1 MIKTT
6 EDPIVHKVMEPFN
19 LSHSEAFRS
28 LESEAV
34 RLKSQGLMGLQSE
47 SDRLKRWVLNGP
59 AGWRFDF
66 SKQLMDEAAWDRLQ
80 SFAMEAGWESAR
92 SKQFS
97 GERIN
102 ATEDRAVLHMALRGA
117 ASDEFKVD
125 GDDVMPAVVATR
137 EAMLAFVDRVRSGE
151 YAAADGERFTHVV
164 NIGIGGSDLGPVMV
178 HEALAPMRQGGAQT
192 LDVRFVSN
200 VDPFHLDDVIRDLD
214 PARTLVVIVSKTFT
228 TQETMANA
236 RRASEWLRQGVG
248 DVAAA
253 GRQMAAVSSNI
264 EGAEAFGIDAARVF
278 GFSDWVGGRF
288 SLWGPVGLSIAL
300 GSGSEVFRQLLD
312 GARSMD
318 LHFREAPAER
328 NIPLHL
334 ALLEVWNVNV
344 LGYPSRAVLPYAQ
357 ALCSWPAY
365 LQQAEMESNGK
376 SVGRDGTDT
385 GWQTAP
391 VVWGAAGTNGQ
402 HAFHQLLHQGS
413 QVHPMD
419 FVAFIEPMGGDADM
433 HRMLLA
439 NAIAQA
445 EAFCAGRSSEQVRAE
460 MLQSG
465 VSVEAVDRIAPHRV
479 FSGGRP
485 STFML
490 AERLDAHSLGAL
502 IAAHEHKIFLEG
514 LFWGVFSFDQWG
526 VELGKVLANS
536 ILSEGAGRGE
546 WSPGTAALLSAAR
559 CFTP

>member
-1 MIKTT
+1 
-6 EDPIVHKVMEPFN
+6 MEPFN
-19 LSHSEAFRS
+19 LSQAKSFRNLGFEA
-28 LESEAV
+28 E
-34 RLKSQGLMGLQSE
+34 RLKSKGLPGLQR
-47 SDRLKRWVLNGP
+47 DPGRVDRWVLEGP

-66 SKQLMDEAAWDRLQ
+66 TKQLVDQGAWSAMRDFAA
-80 SFAMEAGWESAR
+80 EAGWEKAR
-92 SKQFS
+92 SLQFD
-97 GERIN
+97 GAKIN
-102 ATEDRAVLHMALRGA
+102 ATEGRAVLHMALRGSREDA
-117 ASDEFKVD
+117 YTVE
-125 GDDVMPAVVATR
+125 GRDVMEEVVATR
-137 EAMLAFVDRVRSGE
+137 EAMLSFVDQVRSGA
-151 YAAADGERFTHVV
+151 YSASDGGRFTHVV

-178 HEALAPMRQGGAQT
+178 HEALAPIRQESDAS

-200 VDPFHLDDVIRDLD
+200 VDPFHIDDVVRGLD

-236 RRASEWLRQGVG
+236 RRALDWLRRGLG
-248 DVAAA
+248 DAASA
-253 GRQMAAVSSNI
+253 GQHMAAVSSNV
-264 EGAEAFGIDAARVF
+264 EGAAAFGIDAARVF

-288 SLWGPVGLSIAL
+288 SLWGPVGMAIAL
-300 GSGSEVFRQLLD
+300 GSGSRVFRDLLE

-318 LHFREAPAER
+318 VHFREASADQ

-334 ALLEVWNVNV
+334 ALLELWNVNV

-357 ALCSWPAY
+357 ALRSWPAY

-376 SVGRDGTDT
+376 SIGRDGL
-385 GWQTAP
+385 GVQWHTAP

-413 QVHPMD
+413 QVHALD
-419 FVAFIEPMGGDADM
+419 FVAFIEPMGGDVQM
-433 HRMLLA
+433 HKMLVA

-445 EAFCAGRSSEQVRAE
+445 EAFCSGRGVDQVRSG
-460 MLQSG
+460 MLASG
-465 VSVEAVDRIAPHRV
+465 AAPEEVDRIAPHRV

-490 AERLDAHSLGAL
+490 ADRLDAKSMGAL

-514 LFWGVFSFDQWG
+514 LFWGVYSFDQWG

-536 ILSEGAGRGE
+536 MLGEEGTAEE
-546 WSPGTAALLSAAR
+546 WSPGTAALLSAAK
-559 CFTP
+559 CFSALGESDPQ

>member
-1 MIKTT
+1 METT
-6 EDPIVHKVMEPFN
+6 EDLQVNTAMEPFN
-19 LSHSEAFRS
+19 LSQSEAFRS

-34 RLKSQGLMGLQSE
+34 RLKSQGLLGLQSE
-47 SDRLKRWVLNGP
+47 SNRLDRWVLRGP

-66 SKQLMDEAAWDRLQ
+66 SKQLVDDAAWGRLH
-80 SFAMEAGWESAR
+80 SFAVEAGWESAR
-92 SKQFS
+92 SGQFA

-102 ATEDRAVLHMALRGA
+102 ATENRAVLHMALRGA
-117 ASDEFKVD
+117 LEDGFVVD
-125 GDDVMPAVVATR
+125 GEDVMPAVVATR
-137 EAMLAFVDRVRSGE
+137 EAMLAFVDQVRSGE
-151 YAAADGERFTHVV
+151 YAAADGGRFTHVV

-178 HEALAPMRQGGAQT
+178 HEALAPIRQGDAQT

-200 VDPFHLDDVIRDLD
+200 VDPFHIDDVVRDLD

-236 RRASEWLRQGVG
+236 RRALEWLRQGLG
-248 DVAAA
+248 EAAAA
-253 GRQMAAVSSNI
+253 GRQMAAVSSNV
-264 EGAEAFGIDAARVF
+264 EGAEAFGIHADRVF

-288 SLWGPVGLSIAL
+288 SLWGPVGMSIAL
-300 GSGSEVFRQLLD
+300 GSGSDVFRELLN

-318 LHFREAPAER
+318 LHFRETPAEL

-357 ALCSWPAY
+357 ALRSWPAY

-376 SVGRDGTDT
+376 SVGRDGSDT
-385 GWQTAP
+385 GWHTAP

-419 FVAFIEPMGGDADM
+419 FVAFVEPMGGDIGM

-445 EAFCAGRSSEQVRAE
+445 EAFCAGRSLEQVRAE
-460 MLQSG
+460 MMQSG
-465 VSVEAVDRIAPHRV
+465 ASVEVVDRVAPHRV
-479 FSGGRP
+479 FPGGRP

-514 LFWGVFSFDQWG
+514 VFWGVFSFDQWG

-536 ILSEGAGRGE
+536 ILKEDSELDG
-546 WSPGTAALLSAAR
+546 WSPGTAALLSATR